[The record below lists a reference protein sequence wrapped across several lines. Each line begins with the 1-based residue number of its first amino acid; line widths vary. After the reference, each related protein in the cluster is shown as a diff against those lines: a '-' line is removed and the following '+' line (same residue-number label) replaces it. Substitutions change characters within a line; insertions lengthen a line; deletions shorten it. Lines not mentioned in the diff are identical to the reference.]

1 MHRVDKRKPA
11 TEPIKV
17 IVVDDSAVM
26 RRLLTDLMNAMD
38 GIEVVGSAADGEAAL
53 ELIAL
58 VKPDV
63 VTLDVA
69 MPKMDGLEVLRRL
82 MASRPVPVV
91 MVSAF
96 TERASETTMRALELG
111 AVDFIGKPV
120 RDAGEKSFSNYSQE
134 LGELI
139 RAANGARIRPSVAR
153 FPSQQTSKSAPAK
166 SLPSGKPEESGG
178 TGGGGRVSTPVPVN
192 TSKRPLPLGVAER
205 RPSVIEPK
213 AAVVDAGPAPVRP
226 VASSTPPRRVICIG
240 ASTGGTEAL
249 KQLLLG
255 FPADCPP
262 TLIVQHMPE
271 AFTGSFAKRLD
282 GMCLPT
288 VIESKGGEPLQNGV
302 VYIAPGHSHMR
313 VRKSGSG
320 WVTELNTE
328 PPVNRH
334 RPSVDVL
341 FDSAAE
347 LIGGS
352 AIGVILTGMGRD
364 GAQGLLRMRQAK
376 AVTYGQDEATCVV
389 YGMPREAA
397 LLGAVGEVVSID
409 DMAKQIFAGLARA

>member
-1 MHRVDKRKPA
+1 MHRVDKMKSA
-11 TEPIKV
+11 AEPIKV

-38 GIEVVGSAADGEAAL
+38 GIDVVGSAADGEAAL

-82 MASRPVPVV
+82 MATQPVPVV

-120 RDAGEKSFSNYSQE
+120 RDVGEKSFSNYSQE

-153 FPSQQTSKSAPAK
+153 FPLLQTSKPAPAKPLPSSKPEEPGGMGRASAPA
-166 SLPSGKPEESGG
+166 S
-178 TGGGGRVSTPVPVN
+178 VS
-192 TSKRPLPLGVAER
+192 TSKRPLPLGIAER
-205 RPSVIEPK
+205 KPSVSEPK
-213 AAVVDAGPAPVRP
+213 AAVVEASPASVRP
-226 VASSTPPRRVICIG
+226 VLSSTPPRRVICIG

-288 VIESKGGEPLQNGV
+288 VIESKGGETLQNGV